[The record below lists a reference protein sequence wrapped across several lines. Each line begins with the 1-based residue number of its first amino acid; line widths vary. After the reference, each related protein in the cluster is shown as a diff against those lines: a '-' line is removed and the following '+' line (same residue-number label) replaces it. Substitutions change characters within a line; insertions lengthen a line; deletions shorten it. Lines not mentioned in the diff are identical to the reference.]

1 MPTPCKNHPD
11 KPSTSFGLCQ
21 SCYMKQRRAKSRSY
35 VGRSPTGSTVQTV
48 INLGGFE
55 DKFLSRIDTSGG
67 PDACHPW
74 THTKTKQDYGVFAKH
89 GHTVLAHRL
98 RFAMAEPDSINAPVI
113 MHTCDNPRC
122 CNPNHLRSGSF
133 SDNMQDM
140 SNKGR
145 RTPPLVSHLSDRNNH
160 PCAKPVTTPHGDFN
174 SASLAADVVGV
185 TPRAVALRCQ
195 KGLNGWSY
203 R

>member
-11 KPSTSFGLCQ
+11 KPASAHGLCQ
-21 SCYMKQRRAKSRSY
+21 SCYMKQRRA
-35 VGRSPTGSTVQTV
+35 RSPSYIPRYENGRTVKII
-48 INLGGFE
+48 INLGDFE
-55 DKFLSRIDTSGG
+55 DAFLSRIDTSGG

-74 THTKTKQDYGVFAKH
+74 THARGEGGYGVFKRH
-89 GHTVLAHRL
+89 GHKVLAHRL
-98 RFAMAEPDSINAPVI
+98 RLAMSDPDSISAPVI
-113 MHTCDNPRC
+113 MHACDNPQC
-122 CNPNHLRSGSF
+122 CNPRHLRAGTY
-133 SDNMQDM
+133 SDNVQDM
-140 SNKGR
+140 LSKGR
-145 RTPPLVSHLSDRNNH
+145 GRYTGHRS
-160 PCAKPVTTPHGDFN
+160 KPVTTPHGDFN